1 MCKLLLSIN
10 PQYVKMIFSGKK
22 KFEFRKWQCRRPVDS
37 ILIYCTAPVMR
48 VVGEASLIAI
58 LVDAP
63 EHIWEQASEAAG
75 ISRDFYDSYY
85 SGCKNA
91 VAYQLGE
98 IEQFSEPK
106 ELKEY
111 GIKHAPQ
118 SFMYVNG

>member
-22 KFEFRKWQCRRPVDS
+22 KFEFRKCQCRRPVDS

-48 VVGEASLIAI
+48 VVGEASLTAI

-98 IEQFSEPK
+98 IEQFSKPK

>member
-22 KFEFRKWQCRRPVDS
+22 KFEFRKCQCRRPVDS

-48 VVGEASLIAI
+48 VVGEASVTAI

-85 SGCKNA
+85 LGHKNA
-91 VAYQLGE
+91 VAYQLGK

>member
-1 MCKLLLSIN
+1 
-10 PQYVKMIFSGKK
+10 
-22 KFEFRKWQCRRPVDS
+22 
-37 ILIYCTAPVMR
+37 MR
-48 VVGEASLIAI
+48 VVGEASLTAI

-85 SGCKNA
+85 SGRKNA